1 MLIIGLTGG
10 IGSGKSTVT
19 KLFSSYGVPIID
31 ADTIARQVTSPG
43 QPALREIC
51 ALFGEEIVDDNGQ
64 LKRKQLRNIIFSD
77 RQKREQLEAI
87 LHPLIQQ
94 RMLEQAAMASH
105 RAAYAILSIPLLLE
119 SGWQHLLDRIL
130 VIDTNERNQLQRTM
144 QRDNIDKK
152 TAQTIID
159 TQINRQDRLLA
170 ADDIIDNEGS
180 IDELQQQVQQLHQKY
195 QQLTH
200 HH

>member
-19 KLFSSYGVPIID
+19 KLFSSHGVPIID
-31 ADTIARQVTSPG
+31 ADIIARQVTAPD

-51 ALFGEEIVDDNGQ
+51 ALFGEEMVDDNGQ
-64 LKRKQLRNIIFSD
+64 LKRKQLRKIIFSNQ
-77 RQKREQLEAI
+77 QKRAQLEAI
-87 LHPLIQQ
+87 LHPPIQQ
-94 RMLEQAAMASH
+94 RMLEQAAMESH

-130 VIDTNERNQLQRTM
+130 VIDVNERSQLQRTM

-152 TAQTIID
+152 TAQAIID
-159 TQINRQDRLLA
+159 AQINRQDRLLA
-170 ADDIIDNEGS
+170 ANDIIDNQGS
-180 IDELQQQVQQLHQKY
+180 IDELQQQVQQLHQRY
-195 QQLTH
+195 LQLSH
-200 HH
+200 H

>member
-31 ADTIARQVTSPG
+31 ADTIARRVTAPG
-43 QPALREIC
+43 KPALREIC

-64 LKRKQLRNIIFSD
+64 LKRKQLRKIIFSD

-94 RMLEQAAMASH
+94 RMLEQAAMESH

-130 VIDTNERNQLQRTM
+130 VIDVNERSQLQRTM

-152 TAQTIID
+152 TAQTIIN

-195 QQLTH
+195 QQLIYH
-200 HH
+200 H